1 MTESVAELN
10 AAKDQKHSRRDYLLL
25 PLISLLTIIVMLVLS
40 EGVAREA
47 DKIMYSAPFWGN
59 YSLDTLFT
67 VDALGKR
74 GRPNARY
81 ENWRLNEAGYRG
93 PALRSN
99 AFRIVCLG
107 SSETFGLYEKD
118 GDEWPR
124 VLERQLNAQSGGNQ
138 YEVVNAAFPGMSLP
152 SILKRAQ
159 YTEDTLHPKLAV
171 IYPSFTNYI
180 EDMDDK
186 SSAASAVA
194 TQEKTPPVNPT
205 HRVSIDLRITGI
217 IQNALKSH
225 LPEKVQTWM
234 REYDIERADR
244 NIQVMTSLPQS
255 QVDKFQSDL
264 DRLVHTIQQGHTNV
278 ILVTHATR
286 FSNPL
291 TVEDRKYLIMW
302 RRFYP
307 QMSESGLIDM
317 ESRMNAAMRTVGERD
332 GIPLVD
338 AAKLVEPGGQNFQE
352 FSHFTDQG
360 AQEVGTL
367 VAQQVLKQSKQ

>member
-1 MTESVAELN
+1 MV
-10 AAKDQKHSRRDYLLL
+10 LL
-25 PLISLLTIIVMLVLS
+25 PLMSLLTLLSMLVLS
-40 EGVAREA
+40 ELAAREA
-47 DKIMYSAPFWGN
+47 DKINYSAPFWGS

-67 VDALGKR
+67 ADELGKR
-74 GRPNARY
+74 GRPNASY
-81 ENWRLNEAGYRG
+81 EKWKLNEAGYRG

-99 AFRIVCLG
+99 TYRIVCLG

-118 GDEWPR
+118 GGEWPR
-124 VLERQLNAQSGGNQ
+124 VLERQLNAQGHGDQ
-138 YEVVNAAFPGMSLP
+138 YEVVNAAYPGMSLP

-159 YTEDTLHPKLAV
+159 YTEDTLHPKIAV

-180 EDMDDK
+180 EDMDDN
-186 SSAASAVA
+186 STTAPATAA
-194 TQEKTPPVNPT
+194 QEKAAPPPAN
-205 HRVSIDLRITGI
+205 HWSIDLRITGI
-217 IQNALKSH
+217 IQTALKSH

-234 REYDIERADR
+234 REYEIERADK
-244 NIQVMTSLPQS
+244 NIQVMASLPQS

-264 DRLVHTIQQGHTNV
+264 DRLVQTIQQDHTGV

-302 RRFYP
+302 RQFYP
-307 QMSESGLIDM
+307 QLSESGLIDM

-332 GIPLVD
+332 GVPLVD

-352 FSHFTDQG
+352 FSHFTDHG
-360 AQEVGTL
+360 AYEVGTL
-367 VAQQVLKQSKQ
+367 VAQQISKQTGSK